1 MGSNYQTTND
11 NITEKVNQLEQRNYK
26 ELIPTDEKDQCDF
39 LVISHVDK
47 KFFYTKSNNINHF
60 QQLLNT
66 LN

>member
-11 NITEKVNQLEQRNYK
+11 NITEKAEQLLHHDYK
-26 ELIPTDEKDQCDF
+26 ELIPTNEKDQCDY

-47 KFFYTKSNNINHF
+47 QFFYTKSNNINHF

-66 LN
+66 